1 MFNTIMIHWTVFL
14 IIFLAIFALSLL
26 IRFGLQWLNRRH
38 LKEYGHV
45 VPKVF
50 KEEIDPATL
59 TRMRDYTVAMSNLG
73 SLQMFL
79 DGLAG
84 LAIILSGFL
93 PYLAGTTL
101 LAGLHPVLAG
111 ILFMFACS
119 ILLGVLDIPF
129 DLYSTFVIERKFGFS
144 TITLPLW
151 LKDQIKSLMI
161 SGILTGVL
169 LAVFLELLYTLP
181 GMWWLPAWACFV
193 AFQLLL
199 TWLYP
204 KVIAP
209 MFNKFE
215 PIEDPGLKKEVDG
228 LLEHAGFHL
237 KGLFKMD
244 ASTRSRHSNA
254 YFTGI
259 GKFKRIVLFDTLINT
274 HTTEEITAVLAHELG
289 HLKKGHIKKQLGAS
303 IVISLA
309 VLYVIAKL
317 LAWQGLYT
325 TFGFHGIIPYAGLFL
340 LTIMGRP
347 VTFFLTPIGALV
359 SRRYERQ
366 ADAYARSLT
375 GTGVPLAQALK
386 RIAKDNLANL
396 HPHPLYAWFFYSH
409 PPLAQRIEALEG
421 SRD

>member
-1 MFNTIMIHWTVFL
+1 MIQWNTLLIVFL
-14 IIFLAIFALSLL
+14 ALFVLSLL
-26 IRFGLQWLNRRH
+26 MRFGLQWLNRKH
-38 LKEYGHV
+38 LKKYGHV
-45 VPKVF
+45 VPGVF
-50 KEEIDPATL
+50 KDEIDQTTL
-59 TRMRDYTVAMSNLG
+59 TRMSNYTVAMSNLG
-73 SLQMFL
+73 SIEMFV
-79 DGLAG
+79 DDLAG
-84 LAIILSGFL
+84 LALLFSGLL
-93 PYLAGTTL
+93 PYLAGTHL
-101 LAGLHPVLAG
+101 LSGIHPVLAG

-129 DLYSTFVIERKFGFS
+129 DLYSTFVIERDFGFS

-151 LKDQIKSLMI
+151 IKDQMKSLVV
-161 SGILTGVL
+161 SGLLMGVI

-181 GMWWLPAWACFV
+181 GLWWLPAWVCFV
-193 AFQLLL
+193 SFQILLI
-199 TWLYP
+199 WLYP

-215 PIEDPGLKKEVDG
+215 PIEDETLKKGIDG
-228 LLEHAGFHL
+228 LLERAGFHL

-259 GKFKRIVLFDTLINT
+259 GKYKRIVLFDTLINT
-274 HTTEEITAVLAHELG
+274 HTAEEITAVLAHELG

-303 IVISLA
+303 IVISLI
-309 VLYVIAKL
+309 VLYVVAKF

-340 LTIMGRP
+340 LSIIGKP
-347 VTFFLTPIGALV
+347 VAFFLTPAGSLI
-359 SRRYERQ
+359 SRRYERE

-375 GTGVPLAQALK
+375 GSTVPLAQALK

-396 HPHPLYAWFFYSH
+396 HPHPLYAWFYYSH
-409 PPLAQRIEALEG
+409 PPLAQRIEALE
-421 SRD
+421 SHDQAAKQ

>member
-1 MFNTIMIHWTVFL
+1 MIHWNTLLICFL
-14 IIFLAIFALSLL
+14 TLFVLSLL
-26 IRFGLQWLNRRH
+26 MRFGLQWLNRKH

-45 VPKVF
+45 VPRVF
-50 KEEIDPATL
+50 KDEIDPATL

-73 SLQMFL
+73 SMEMFV
-79 DGLAG
+79 DDLAG

-93 PYLAGTTL
+93 PYLAGTHL
-101 LAGLHPVLAG
+101 LSGLHPVLAG

-119 ILLGVLDIPF
+119 ILLGVLEIPF
-129 DLYSTFVIERKFGFS
+129 DLYSTFVIERDFGFS
-144 TITLPLW
+144 TITFELW
-151 LKDQIKSLMI
+151 LKDQIKSLMV
-161 SGILTGVL
+161 SSLLLGII

-181 GMWWLPAWACFV
+181 GLWWLPAWVCFV
-193 AFQLLL
+193 SFQLLL

-215 PIEDPGLKKEVDG
+215 PIEDETLKKGIDE
-228 LLEHAGFHL
+228 LLERAGFHL

-274 HTTEEITAVLAHELG
+274 HAPEEITAVLAHELG

-303 IVISLA
+303 IVISLV

-317 LAWQGLYT
+317 LARQGLYI
-325 TFGFHGIIPYAGLFL
+325 TFGFQGIIPYAGLFL
-340 LTIMGRP
+340 LTIIGKP
-347 VTFFLTPIGALV
+347 VIFFLTPIGSLV

-375 GTGVPLAQALK
+375 GSTVPLAQALK

-396 HPHPLYAWFFYSH
+396 HPHPLYAWFYYSH
-409 PPLAQRIEALEG
+409 PPLAGRIEALER
-421 SRD
+421 SQD

>member
-1 MFNTIMIHWTVFL
+1 MIHWNTLL
-14 IIFLAIFALSLL
+14 IIFLTLFVLSLL
-26 IRFGLQWLNRRH
+26 MRFGMQWLNRKH

-45 VPKVF
+45 VPGVF
-50 KEEIDPATL
+50 KDEIDPATL

-73 SLQMFL
+73 SIEMFVDDL
-79 DGLAG
+79 TGLAM
-84 LAIILSGFL
+84 ILSGFL
-93 PYLAGTTL
+93 PYLAGTHL
-101 LAGLHPVLAG
+101 LSGLHPVLAG

-129 DLYSTFVIERKFGFS
+129 DLYSTFVIERNFGFS

-151 LKDQIKSLMI
+151 IKDQIKSLMV
-161 SGILTGVL
+161 SGLLLGIILS
-169 LAVFLELLYTLP
+169 VFLELLYTLP
-181 GMWWLPAWACFV
+181 GLWWLPAWVCFV
-193 AFQLLL
+193 LFQLLL

-215 PIEDPGLKKEVDG
+215 PIEDETLKKGIDA

-259 GKFKRIVLFDTLINT
+259 GKFKRIVLFDTIINT
-274 HTTEEITAVLAHELG
+274 HTIEEITAVLAHELG

-303 IVISLA
+303 IVVSLI
-309 VLYVIAKL
+309 VLYAIAKL
-317 LAWQGLYT
+317 LAWQGLYM

-340 LTIMGRP
+340 LTIMGKT
-347 VTFFLTPIGALV
+347 VTFFLTPIGSLV

-366 ADAYARSLT
+366 ADAYARTLT
-375 GTGVPLAQALK
+375 GSTVPLAQALK

-396 HPHPLYAWFFYSH
+396 HPHPLYAWFYYSH
-409 PPLAQRIEALEG
+409 PPLAQRIEALERAQ
-421 SRD
+421 S

>member
-1 MFNTIMIHWTVFL
+1 MIHWNTLL
-14 IIFLAIFALSLL
+14 IIFLTLFALSLL
-26 IRFGLQWLNRRH
+26 MRFGLQWLNRRH
-38 LKEYGHV
+38 LREYGHV
-45 VPKVF
+45 VPRVF
-50 KEEIDPATL
+50 KDEIDQSTL

-73 SLQMFL
+73 SMEMLV

-93 PYLAGTTL
+93 PYLAGTHL
-101 LAGLHPVLAG
+101 LSSLHPVIAG
-111 ILFMFACS
+111 IGFMFACS

-144 TITLPLW
+144 TITFKLW
-151 LKDQIKSLMI
+151 LKDQIKSLLV
-161 SGILTGVL
+161 SGLLLGTI
-169 LAVFLELLYTLP
+169 LAVFLWLLYTLP
-181 GMWWLPAWACFV
+181 GLWWLPAWVCFV
-193 AFQLLL
+193 FFQLLL

-209 MFNKFE
+209 MFNRFE
-215 PIEDPGLKKEVDG
+215 PIEDETLKRGIDE
-228 LLEHAGFHL
+228 LIEHAGFHL

-274 HTTEEITAVLAHELG
+274 HTKEEIRAVLAHELG

-303 IVISLA
+303 IVISL
-309 VLYVIAKL
+309 VTLYVVAKL
-317 LAWQGLYT
+317 LAWQGLYI
-325 TFGFHGIIPYAGLFL
+325 TFGFQSVIPYAGLFL
-340 LTIMGRP
+340 LTIIGKP
-347 VTFFLTPIGALV
+347 VAFFLTPIGSLV

-366 ADAYARSLT
+366 ADAYARFLT
-375 GTGVPLAQALK
+375 GSTVPLAQALK

-396 HPHPLYAWFFYSH
+396 HPHPLYAWFYYSH
-409 PPLAQRIEALEG
+409 PPLEGRIEALE
-421 SRD
+421 SPQD

>member
-1 MFNTIMIHWTVFL
+1 MIHWNTLL
-14 IIFLAIFALSLL
+14 IIFLTLFVLSLL
-26 IRFGLQWLNRRH
+26 MRFGLQWLNRKH
-38 LKEYGHV
+38 LKEFGHV
-45 VPKVF
+45 VPRVF
-50 KEEIDPATL
+50 KDEIDPATL

-73 SLQMFL
+73 SIEMLV
-79 DGLAG
+79 DDLAG

-93 PYLAGTTL
+93 PYLAGTHL
-101 LAGLHPVLAG
+101 LSGLHPVLAG
-111 ILFMFACS
+111 ILFMFTCS
-119 ILLGVLDIPF
+119 ILLGILEIPF
-129 DLYSTFVIERKFGFS
+129 DLYSTFVIERDFGFS

-151 LKDQIKSLMI
+151 LKDQIKSLLL
-161 SGILTGVL
+161 SSLLLGII

-181 GMWWLPAWACFV
+181 GLWWLPAWVCFV
-193 AFQLLL
+193 FFQLLL
-199 TWLYP
+199 IWLYP

-215 PIEDPGLKKEVDG
+215 PIEDEALKKGLDE
-228 LLEHAGFHL
+228 LLERAGFHL

-274 HTTEEITAVLAHELG
+274 HTLEEITAVLAHELG

-303 IVISLA
+303 IVISLV

-317 LAWQGLYT
+317 LAWQNLYL
-325 TFGFHGIIPYAGLFL
+325 TFGFQGIIPYAGLFL
-340 LTIMGRP
+340 LTIIGKP
-347 VTFFLTPIGALV
+347 ITFFLTPIGSLV

-375 GTGVPLAQALK
+375 GSTVPLAQALK

-396 HPHPLYAWFFYSH
+396 HPHPLYAWFYYSH
-409 PPLAQRIEALEG
+409 PPLAGRIEALER
-421 SRD
+421 SQD